1 MLFFFGR
8 RTKLLRIY
16 LLKANFYS
24 LRKNYKSKIMTAT
37 HVLAILTIHTDNLP
51 ENFQEI
57 IKHEREVVAAWKAE
71 GFLDQLF
78 LRPTR
83 NGAILIFKN
92 LTEEE
97 VNEKMKTL
105 PLFQLMKSLEVLP
118 LIADTI

>member
-1 MLFFFGR
+1 M
-8 RTKLLRIY
+8 
-16 LLKANFYS
+16 N
-24 LRKNYKSKIMTAT
+24 AT

-57 IKHEREVVAAWKAE
+57 IKHEREVVAAWKSE
-71 GFLDQLF
+71 GFLEQLF

-92 LTEEE
+92 LTEEK

-105 PLFQLMKSLEVLP
+105 PLYPLMKSLEVLP

>member
-1 MLFFFGR
+1 MS
-8 RTKLLRIY
+8 
-16 LLKANFYS
+16 N
-24 LRKNYKSKIMTAT
+24 
-37 HVLAILTIHTDNLP
+37 VLAILTIHTDNLP

-71 GFLDQLF
+71 GTLDQLF

-105 PLFQLMKSLEVLP
+105 PLYALMKSLEVIP
-118 LIADTI
+118 MIQSPVE

>member
-1 MLFFFGR
+1 M
-8 RTKLLRIY
+8 
-16 LLKANFYS
+16 
-24 LRKNYKSKIMTAT
+24 T

-57 IKHEREVVAAWKAE
+57 IQHEREVVAAWKAE
-71 GFLDQLF
+71 GFLEQLF

-92 LTEEE
+92 LSEDQ

-105 PLFQLMKSLEVLP
+105 PLYALMKSLEVLP
-118 LIADTI
+118 LISDSAI

>member
-1 MLFFFGR
+1 M
-8 RTKLLRIY
+8 
-16 LLKANFYS
+16 
-24 LRKNYKSKIMTAT
+24 T

-71 GFLDQLF
+71 GFLEQLF

-92 LTEEE
+92 LSEDQ

-105 PLFQLMKSLEVLP
+105 PLYALMKSLEVLP
-118 LIADTI
+118 MISDSAI

>member
-1 MLFFFGR
+1 
-8 RTKLLRIY
+8 
-16 LLKANFYS
+16 
-24 LRKNYKSKIMTAT
+24 MTAT

-57 IKHEREVVAAWKAE
+57 IKHEREVVAEWKAE

-83 NGAILIFKN
+83 TGAILIFKN

-105 PLFQLMKSLEVLP
+105 PLYPLMKSLEVLP

>member
-1 MLFFFGR
+1 M
-8 RTKLLRIY
+8 K
-16 LLKANFYS
+16 
-24 LRKNYKSKIMTAT
+24 

-71 GFLDQLF
+71 GFLEQIF

-92 LTEEE
+92 LSEEE

-105 PLFQLMKSLEVLP
+105 PLYPLMKGLEV
-118 LIADTI
+118 ISMISDTAI

>member
-1 MLFFFGR
+1 M
-8 RTKLLRIY
+8 
-16 LLKANFYS
+16 S
-24 LRKNYKSKIMTAT
+24 

-51 ENFQEI
+51 ENFQDI
-57 IKHEREVVAAWKAE
+57 IKHEREVVAAWKSE
-71 GFLDQLF
+71 GFLEQLF

-105 PLFQLMKSLEVLP
+105 PLFPLMKSLEVLP
-118 LIADTI
+118 LIKDSI

>member
-1 MLFFFGR
+1 M
-8 RTKLLRIY
+8 
-16 LLKANFYS
+16 N
-24 LRKNYKSKIMTAT
+24 AT

-51 ENFQEI
+51 ENFQDI
-57 IKHEREVVAAWKAE
+57 IKHEREVVATWKAE
-71 GFLDQLF
+71 GFLEQLF

-83 NGAILIFKN
+83 NGAILIFKT

-105 PLFQLMKSLEVLP
+105 PLYPLMKSLEVLP